1 MCLLSFAGFWDR
13 MIRGG
18 INSLYKLRG
27 HLVVPMD
34 NKVTPHFLLHVNRK
48 MKKNIKYV
56 TYMLN
61 KCQPQNRTK
70 YEKLCVVRGIIILKK
85 VLLS

>member
-1 MCLLSFAGFWDR
+1 
-13 MIRGG
+13 
-18 INSLYKLRG
+18 
-27 HLVVPMD
+27 
-34 NKVTPHFLLHVNRK
+34 
-48 MKKNIKYV
+48 
-56 TYMLN
+56 MLN